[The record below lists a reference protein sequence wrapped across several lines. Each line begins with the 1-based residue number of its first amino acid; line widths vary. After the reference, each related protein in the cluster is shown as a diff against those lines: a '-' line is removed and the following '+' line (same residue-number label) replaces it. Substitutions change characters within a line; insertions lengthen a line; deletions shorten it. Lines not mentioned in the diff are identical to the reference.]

1 VDTFLIMVV
10 AGCVGA
16 LVGAIAAFYL
26 GGVREKH
33 KRNLASQ
40 GEEQRRLQE
49 WRRKEQSRI
58 EENKEREHQ
67 REEERNQRLIDRR
80 AEALDDIR
88 IQALYFAN
96 AFRSWTD
103 RAANLEVPPKAGA
116 EQVVGFSE
124 GLAELLQQAD
134 EVSTRLV
141 FLRGHYNAHSPILE
155 EKSRKIIEPLEEQG
169 MERHSLLSNQLKAT
183 AASLQAFLVLLQPQ
197 LVDVMDPTSHSDV
210 ISRLAGS
217 GLGTSVSPET
227 FSRVKELWD
236 VHKNKEAILEEHR
249 REVLQAAN
257 VARDWDIQMHL
268 RALDAEIGRIE
279 SISSWARQPFRT

>member
-1 VDTFLIMVV
+1 VDTFLTMVV

-26 GGVREKH
+26 GWVRENH
-33 KRNLASQ
+33 KRILASQ

-49 WRRKEQSRI
+49 WRRKEQGRI
-58 EENKEREHQ
+58 EERKEREHQ

-96 AFRSWTD
+96 AFRPWTD
-103 RAANLEVPPKAGA
+103 RAANLEVPPKDEV
-116 EQVVGFSE
+116 EQTVGFSRE
-124 GLAELLQQAD
+124 LAELIHQAD
-134 EVSTRLV
+134 EVSTRLA

-155 EKSRKIIEPLEEQG
+155 EKSRNLIESFEKQG
-169 MERHSLLSNQLKAT
+169 IECHSFLSNQLKAT
-183 AASLQAFLVLLQPQ
+183 AASIQLSLLLLQPHR
-197 LVDVMDPTSHSDV
+197 VDVMEPTSHSDV

-227 FSRVKELWD
+227 VSRVNELWN
-236 VHKNKEAILEEHR
+236 VHRNKEAILEEHR

-257 VARDWDIQMHL
+257 VAKDWDIQVHL
-268 RALDAEIGRIE
+268 RALDAEVARIV
-279 SISSWARQPFRT
+279 SICS

>member
-1 VDTFLIMVV
+1 MNTFLTMVV
-10 AGCVGA
+10 AGCVGV
-16 LVGAIAAFYL
+16 LVGAIAAFYV
-26 GGVREKH
+26 GGVRENH
-33 KRNLASQ
+33 KRILASRR
-40 GEEQRRLQE
+40 EDQRRLQE
-49 WRRKEQSRI
+49 WRRKERVRI
-58 EENKEREHQ
+58 EESKGREHQ
-67 REEERNQRLIDRR
+67 REEEREQRLIDRR

-155 EKSRKIIEPLEEQG
+155 EKSRKIIEPFEEQG

-183 AASLQAFLVLLQPQ
+183 AASLQAYLVLVQPQ
-197 LVDVMDPTSHSDV
+197 LVDAMDPTSHSDV

-217 GLGTSVSPET
+217 GLEAPVSPET
-227 FSRVKELWD
+227 FSRVKELWN
-236 VHKNKEAILEEHR
+236 VHNNKEAILEEHR
-249 REVLQAAN
+249 REVLQAAD
-257 VARDWDIQMHL
+257 VARDWNIQIHL

-279 SISSWARQPFRT
+279 GISSGAPQPFRT

>member
-1 VDTFLIMVV
+1 MDTFLTLVL

-16 LVGAIAAFYL
+16 LVGAIAAFYI
-26 GGVREKH
+26 GGVRENH
-33 KRNLASQ
+33 KRILASQ
-40 GEEQRRLQE
+40 EEEQRRLQE
-49 WRRKEQSRI
+49 WRRKEQGRI
-58 EENKEREHQ
+58 EERKEREHQ

-103 RAANLEVPPKAGA
+103 RAANLEVPPKDEV
-116 EQVVGFSE
+116 EQTVGFSKE
-124 GLAELLQQAD
+124 LAELIHQAD
-134 EVSTRLV
+134 EVSTRLAL
-141 FLRGHYNAHSPILE
+141 LRGHYNAHSPILE
-155 EKSRKIIEPLEEQG
+155 EESRNLIESLEKQG
-169 MERHSLLSNQLKAT
+169 IKRHSFFSNQLKAT
-183 AASLQAFLVLLQPQ
+183 AASLQLSLLLLQPHR
-197 LVDVMDPTSHSDV
+197 VDVMDPTSHSDV

-227 FSRVKELWD
+227 FPRVEKLWN
-236 VHKNKEAILEEHR
+236 VHRNREAILEEHR

-257 VARDWDIQMHL
+257 VAKDWDIQMHL
-268 RALDAEIGRIE
+268 RALDAEVGRKE

>member
-33 KRNLASQ
+33 KRILASQ

-67 REEERNQRLIDRR
+67 REEERNQRLVDRR

-103 RAANLEVPPKAGA
+103 RAANLEVPPKAGLNRWW
-116 EQVVGFSE
+116 GFQKDSRSYSSKRMRS
-124 GLAELLQQAD
+124 QQD
-134 EVSTRLV
+134 S
-141 FLRGHYNAHSPILE
+141 YS
-155 EKSRKIIEPLEEQG
+155 
-169 MERHSLLSNQLKAT
+169 
-183 AASLQAFLVLLQPQ
+183 
-197 LVDVMDPTSHSDV
+197 
-210 ISRLAGS
+210 
-217 GLGTSVSPET
+217 
-227 FSRVKELWD
+227 
-236 VHKNKEAILEEHR
+236 
-249 REVLQAAN
+249 
-257 VARDWDIQMHL
+257 
-268 RALDAEIGRIE
+268 
-279 SISSWARQPFRT
+279 